1 MSTGRKIEKLKF
13 HSSEKWETLRGF
25 KGSDGQRYAISN
37 FGRVISF
44 WGTHDT
50 GYFLKYS
57 YIKNYP
63 GIQLRKDGASKG
75 FLVHR
80 LVAQHFCEK
89 PTAAHRFVIHHDH
102 KKENNYYRNLKWVTK
117 NEMHAHM
124 VKDPNYIKSKA
135 EFSGRGQKLTS
146 DRVKLIKRKLAEGK
160 TRMKIIAKQ
169 FGISEMQLYRI
180 KSGINWG
187 HVKI

>member
-1 MSTGRKIEKLKF
+1 MHSKLKPQKLKF
-13 HSSEKWETLRGF
+13 HSSEKFATLRGF
-25 KGSDGQRYAISN
+25 KGADGQRYAISN
-37 FGRVISF
+37 FGRVVAYWDDYDF
-44 WGTHDT
+44 

-57 YIKNYP
+57 YIGKYP
-63 GIQLRKDGASKG
+63 GIQLRKNGAGKG

-80 LVAQHFCEK
+80 LVAEHFCDK
-89 PTAAHRFVIHHDH
+89 PSARHKFVLHTDH
-102 KKENNYYRNLKWVTK
+102 KKENNYYRNLKWATLEETIIHK
-117 NEMHAHM
+117 Q
-124 VKDPNYIKSKA
+124 KDPNYINSRA
-135 EFSGRGQKLTS
+135 EKTGKGHKLTT

-187 HVKI
+187 HVEI

>member
-13 HSSEKWETLRGF
+13 HSSEKWVTLRGF

-37 FGRVISF
+37 FGRVVAF
-44 WGTHDT
+44 WETHDN
-50 GYFLKYS
+50 GYFLRYS

-63 GIQLRKDGASKG
+63 GIQLRKNGSSKG

-80 LVAQHFCEK
+80 LVAEHFCEK
-89 PTAAHRFVIHHDH
+89 PSGSHKFVIHLDH
-102 KKENNYYRNLKWVTK
+102 KKENNYYRNLKWATK
-117 NEMHAHM
+117 AEKDVHM
-124 VKDPNYIKSKA
+124 VKDPNYKQSKA
-135 EFSGRGQKLTS
+135 EFSGRGQKLTTE
-146 DRVKLIKRKLAEGK
+146 RVKLIKKKLAEGK
-160 TRMKIIAKQ
+160 TRMKILSKQ

-180 KSGINWG
+180 KSGQNWA

>member
-13 HSSEKWETLRGF
+13 HSTEKLVTIRGF
-25 KGSDGQRYAISN
+25 KGGDGQRYAITN
-37 FGRVISF
+37 FGRIIAF
-44 WGTHDT
+44 WGTHDN

-57 YIKNYP
+57 YIKDYP
-63 GIQLRKDGASKG
+63 GIQLRKDGESKG

-80 LVAQHFCEK
+80 LVAQYFCEK
-89 PTAAHRFVIHHDH
+89 PSAAHRFVIHLDH
-102 KKENNYYRNLKWVTK
+102 KKENNYYRNLKWVTQAEK
-117 NEMHAHM
+117 HVHM
-124 VKDPNYIKSKA
+124 VKDPAYLQSKA
-135 EFSGRGQKLTS
+135 QYSGRGQKLTV

-180 KSGINWG
+180 KSGKNWG

>member
-1 MSTGRKIEKLKF
+1 MSTRKKIEKLKF
-13 HSSEKWETLRGF
+13 HSTEKVITLRGY
-25 KGSDGQRYAISN
+25 KGNDGQRYAITN
-37 FGRVISF
+37 FGRIIAF
-44 WGTHDT
+44 WDEHNN

-63 GIQLRKDGASKG
+63 GIQLRKDGETTG

-89 PTAAHRFVIHHDH
+89 PSAAHRYVIHLDY
-102 KKENNYYRNLKWVTK
+102 KKENNYYRNLKWVTLDEK
-117 NEMHAHM
+117 HAHM
-124 VKDPNYIKSKA
+124 IKDPNYLQSKA
-135 EFSGRGQKLTS
+135 KFTGRGHKLTI

-180 KSGINWG
+180 KSGKNWG
-187 HVKI
+187 FVKE